1 MRLSQ
6 GVANLEQ
13 AASQVNVGAARFSTW
28 ARIMGAPEA
37 ILRAAAKDMEPMIR
51 SMVRGNLSRAG
62 IKSRTGKLL
71 RAVNAIQVGI
81 NLAKGAL
88 VYFYPAGISDYK
100 SKGGNRSSFYEA
112 AASLNY
118 GAVRQP
124 LHTRPIFDTVT
135 GKVNRFAKAGDLGER
150 AKRTIKGKVFNNT
163 ASGSLVIRQNRLKKS
178 RIRTVDLTTKNATQ
192 SSTVVGKLTVISP
205 RHFLPLSEAQRRV
218 VRDQFLKNVAR
229 RWAVKN

>member
-6 GVANLEQ
+6 SVANLDD
-13 AASQVNVGAARFSTW
+13 AASKVNVGVARFSAW
-28 ARIMGAPEA
+28 SRIMGAPEA
-37 ILRAAAKDMEPMIR
+37 ILRAAARDTEPMIR

-62 IKSRTGKLL
+62 IKKRSGKLL

-81 NLAKGAL
+81 NLSKGAL
-88 VYFYPAGISDYK
+88 VYFYPAGIPDYG
-100 SKGGNRSSFYEA
+100 KGGKRSSFYEA

-124 LHTRPIFDTVT
+124 RHTRPVFDTVT
-135 GKVNRFAKAGDLGER
+135 GKVNRFEKRGDLGER
-150 AKRTIKGKVFNNT
+150 AKRTVKNRVFNGT

-178 RIRTVDLTTKNATQ
+178 TIRTVDLTTKNATK
-192 SSTVVGKLTVISP
+192 SSVVVGKLTVLSP
-205 RHFLPLSEAQRRV
+205 RHFLPLSESQRRV

-229 RWAVKN
+229 RWAAKH